1 MMASLIG
8 LGTGLTVVVHHPE
21 SKIPW
26 AVALCIASTLAYV
39 AFFSVGLGPITGVYT
54 SEIFPLQVRALG
66 FAVGVACNRLTSGVI
81 SMTFLSLSKAIT
93 IGGSFF
99 LYAGI
104 AALRWVF
111 FFTYLSETRGRTL
124 EEMGKLFGMPDIA
137 MAEA

>member
-1 MMASLIG
+1 
-8 LGTGLTVVVHHPE
+8 
-21 SKIPW
+21 
-26 AVALCIASTLAYV
+26 
-39 AFFSVGLGPITGVYT
+39 
-54 SEIFPLQVRALG
+54 VRALG